1 MAVGTLNVT
10 YSVVPEATVT
20 FVAVVVPEGP
30 PPEVVGLSVT
40 VTLAG
45 GIVPLG
51 KPCPITV
58 TLVTPVSAALGEVN
72 PFSVTFVTAPNR
84 SEPESTANPNTGH
97 RTGQLAADTRLIRKL
112 FIGGGRPGAHLT
124 PVNFAETASTLGGK
138 IGHEPLPDEV
148 LSFLMYP
155 GALPISKPTI

>member
-1 MAVGTLNVT
+1 MDVGTLYVT

-58 TLVTPVSAALGEVN
+58 TLVTPGSAALGEVN

-84 SEPESTANPNTGH
+84 SEPESKANARCICGVGIAGRRRPPA
-97 RTGQLAADTRLIRKL
+97 RYSWTRGIPSAQPA
-112 FIGGGRPGAHLT
+112 RPAR
-124 PVNFAETASTLGGK
+124 PLGSMARSYENK
-138 IGHEPLPDEV
+138 R
-148 LSFLMYP
+148 SQRSARAMYH
-155 GALPISKPTI
+155 S

>member
-1 MAVGTLNVT
+1 MDVGTLNVT

-51 KPCPITV
+51 KPWPVTA
-58 TLVTPVSAALGEVN
+58 TLVTTRSAALGEDK
-72 PFSVTFVTAPNR
+72 PFRATSWTAPNR
-84 SEPESTANPNTGH
+84 TEPEPPAKAHTSK
-97 RTGQLAADTRLIRKL
+97 RTGQLAAIL
-112 FIGGGRPGAHLT
+112 
-124 PVNFAETASTLGGK
+124 
-138 IGHEPLPDEV
+138 
-148 LSFLMYP
+148 
-155 GALPISKPTI
+155 